1 MRVLKSAQFSVFVG
15 GSVVQLHRSFVEEGD
30 NCPDDACCCFVSL
43 SKVPRGEK
51 HGSGTDSDYDNTH
64 TYDLSLRSG
73 SLQLIVLTRIRVF
86 SNLLGKCYSHCQYRR
101 QSISFSY
108 LGNVF
113 QRQKLFYSEIY
124 LPTIKSDLRSSQKL

>member
-1 MRVLKSAQFSVFVG
+1 MRVFKSAQFSVFPIYHHIHLEQRIYFVG
-15 GSVVQLHRSFVEEGD
+15 GSVVQLYRSFVEKGD

-86 SNLLGKCYSHCQYRR
+86 SNLLG
-101 QSISFSY
+101 I
-108 LGNVF
+108 L
-113 QRQKLFYSEIY
+113 Y
-124 LPTIKSDLRSSQKL
+124 LPIASIGDKVYPFHI